1 MYLRSKQHGMEL
13 PKRIL
18 HKKLTEGELIEI
30 LENLAKQKMRA
41 IKNQQYE
48 YAAQLRDDERKY
60 RVQLEDLM
68 NPNEE

>member
-1 MYLRSKQHGMEL
+1 MKL

-18 HKKLTEGELIEI
+18 HRKLTEGELIEI

-41 IKNQQYE
+41 IKKQQYE
-48 YAAQLRDDERKY
+48 YAAPLRDDERKY

-68 NPNEE
+68 NEPNDNKNGDSND

>member
-1 MYLRSKQHGMEL
+1 MKL

-18 HKKLTEGELIEI
+18 HRKLTEGELIEI

-60 RVQLEDLM
+60 RAQLEDVM